1 VNGVLKTYT
10 ASWNPNR
17 RYRFGTVP
25 TLEQIPSALEATSAH
40 YVLLLAVDATY
51 FDNDRLRRLARI
63 LLDKGLARFCVWGPD
78 CSRVHDQFDLER
90 DPNETD
96 GRVVT
101 TTWHDDEPLSE
112 AVWYF
117 AFNAYPSDDFEEDC
131 KDWVAISVGDEAW
144 ERELHSGLIQAEA
157 DAI

>member
-1 VNGVLKTYT
+1 M
-10 ASWNPNR
+10 
-17 RYRFGTVP
+17 
-25 TLEQIPSALEATSAH
+25 Q
-40 YVLLLAVDATY
+40 YVLLLAVDATHL
-51 FDNDRLRRLARI
+51 DNGRLRRLART
-63 LLDKGLARFCVWGPD
+63 LLEKGLASFCVWGPD

-117 AFNAYPSDDFEEDC
+117 AFNARPSDDFEEDC
-131 KDWVAISVGDEAW
+131 KDWVALSVGSEAW
-144 ERELHSGLIQAEA
+144 ERELSSSLIQAEQAEA
-157 DAI
+157 DA

>member
-1 VNGVLKTYT
+1 MNGVLKTYT
-10 ASWNPNR
+10 ASRNPKR
-17 RYRFGTVP
+17 RYRLGTVS

-40 YVLLLAVDATY
+40 YVLLLAVDATH
-51 FDNDRLRRLARI
+51 FDNDRLRRLART
-63 LLDKGLARFCVWGPD
+63 LLDKGLASLCVWGPD

-90 DPNETD
+90 DMNETD
-96 GRVVT
+96 GRVV

-131 KDWVAISVGDEAW
+131 KDWVAISVGNEAW
-144 ERELHSGLIQAEA
+144 ERELDIGLKQAEA